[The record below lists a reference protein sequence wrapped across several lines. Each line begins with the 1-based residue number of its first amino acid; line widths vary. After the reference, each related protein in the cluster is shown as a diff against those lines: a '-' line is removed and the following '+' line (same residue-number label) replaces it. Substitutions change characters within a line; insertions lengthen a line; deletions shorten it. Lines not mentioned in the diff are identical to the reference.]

1 MDNLCHDVCVCCVLN
16 LERNPL
22 NKEKVKAGL
31 AIAKLSGNTDHLW
44 SAEYTDTDVKHIM
57 KYIEFPVYAS
67 RGLEITQEGERIL
80 NDISMR

>member
-1 MDNLCHDVCVCCVLN
+1 M
-16 LERNPL
+16 
-22 NKEKVKAGL
+22 NKGKVKAGL

-44 SAEYTDTDVKHIM
+44 SAEYTATDVKYIM

-67 RGLEITQEGERIL
+67 RRLEITEEGERIL